1 LIDGFHYE
9 NYLNV
14 KFGNTSNERKENIS
28 QIVSSAGEC
37 YGEENG
43 VSKYLQ
49 QVSLVTNKE
58 KDKEEDKMPLMS
70 LHAAKGLEFPIVFMI
85 GVEEDLLPHKNA
97 MSEDPYAG
105 LEEERRL
112 CYVGMTRARKK
123 LMMSFCHKRK
133 RFGKYGNQTYNKC
146 KPSRF
151 LHESGVMKK
160 GLYGN

>member
-1 LIDGFHYE
+1 MDYE
-9 NYLNV
+9 NYLNT
-14 KFGNTSNERKENIS
+14 KFGNTANERKDNIS

-37 YGEENG
+37 NGEENG

-49 QVSLVTNKE
+49 QVSLVTSTDKTDEENK
-58 KDKEEDKMPLMS
+58 MSLMS

-97 MSEDPYAG
+97 ISEDPYAG

-112 CYVGMTRARKK
+112 CYVGMTRAKK
-123 LMMSFCHKRK
+123 VLLLSCCQKRK
-133 RFGKYGNQTYNKC
+133 RFGKNGSQTFNRC

-151 LHESGVMKK
+151 LYESGVLRK
-160 GLYGN
+160 GQDGR